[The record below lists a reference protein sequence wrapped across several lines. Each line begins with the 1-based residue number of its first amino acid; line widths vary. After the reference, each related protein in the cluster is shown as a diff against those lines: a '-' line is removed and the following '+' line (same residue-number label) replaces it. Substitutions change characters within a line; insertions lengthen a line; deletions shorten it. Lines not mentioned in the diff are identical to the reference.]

1 MIDTEFIKRKVALI
15 TEELERLKEFKD
27 LTIDET
33 AKDFKI
39 QAVVERLL
47 ERIITRTIDI
57 NQHILAEKGVDIKLA
72 RTYRETFLR
81 LADIGV
87 YPSEFA
93 RTIAPSAGLRNA
105 LVHDYNNIDE
115 EILHKSITDA
125 IVEFN
130 EYGKYVL
137 SFVEKEKGEKN

>member
-33 AKDFKI
+33 AKDFRT
-39 QAVVERLL
+39 QATVERLL
-47 ERIITRTIDI
+47 ERIITRAIDI
-57 NQHILAEKGVDIKLA
+57 NQHILVEKGVDLKLA
-72 RTYRETFLR
+72 RTYRETFLW

-87 YPSEFA
+87 YPHEFA
-93 RTIAPSAGLRNA
+93 IKLAPCAGLRNA
-105 LVHDYNNIDE
+105 LVHDYNNIDK
-115 EILHKSITDA
+115 EILHKGIAEA

-137 SFVEKEKGEKN
+137 AFVDKEEGI

>member
-33 AKDFKI
+33 AKDFRT
-39 QAVVERLL
+39 QATVERLL
-47 ERIITRTIDI
+47 ERIITRAIDI
-57 NQHILAEKGVDIKLA
+57 NQHLLTEKGVDIRLA

-87 YPSEFA
+87 CPHEFA
-93 RTIAPSAGLRNA
+93 AKIAPCAGLRNA
-105 LVHDYNNIDE
+105 LVHDYNNIDK
-115 EILHKSITDA
+115 EILHKSIKEA

-137 SFVEKEKGEKN
+137 AFVEKEEG